1 VEALKRVGND
11 LTRENVM
18 KQATAIH
25 DLQLDCLLPG
35 IVINTS
41 PTNFVAVSQF
51 QLMRFEGDR
60 WVRFGQVIGG
70 M

>member
-1 VEALKRVGND
+1 MNGYCFAQ
-11 LTRENVM
+11 T
-18 KQATAIH
+18 H

-35 IVINTS
+35 ILINTS
-41 PTNFVAVSQF
+41 STNFVAVSQF

-60 WVRFGQVIGG
+60 WVRFGRVIRA